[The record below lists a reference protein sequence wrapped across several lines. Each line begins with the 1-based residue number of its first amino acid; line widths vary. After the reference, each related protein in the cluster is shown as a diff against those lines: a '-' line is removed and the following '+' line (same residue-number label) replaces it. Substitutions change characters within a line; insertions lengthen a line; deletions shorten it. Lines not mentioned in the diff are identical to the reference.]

1 MTEARRI
8 RTLSLLLL
16 FACTGE
22 AIGPPPPPAV
32 LTLAVS
38 PLGRRA
44 SVPSGSIAIA
54 PDSAQVTLQGTGASA
69 ATWSVTHSG
78 QATWVTLTSASGTGS
93 GKLRWTRDPAGLSD
107 GSYIDTLTVTAP
119 GAAGSPATL
128 FDTLEVTAQP
138 LALAVVPASRSTSVS
153 AGGTVPIADS
163 AAVTLTG
170 AGSTSTTWA
179 AAHSAQAGWLSITTV
194 AGTGSGMLRW
204 SRDPTGLSAGT
215 YVDTLTVTAG
225 GAAGSPARVIDTLT
239 ITQAPPP
246 APSLALV
253 ASGLSTPL
261 FLTAPPGDAA
271 RLFIVEKTGRIRI
284 VKNGGLLSTP
294 FLDLSSRVSNGSEQ
308 GLLGL
313 AFHPLY
319 AQNGT
324 FVVNYTNPSGDTRV
338 SRFTVSANPDLAN
351 GGSEQ
356 VILAVAQPF
365 TNHNGGMVDFGPDGY
380 LYIALGDGGSGG
392 DPLGNGQDRTTLLG
406 SILRLDIDG
415 AAPYVIPPTNPF
427 ASSPTFKREI
437 WAYGVRNPWRFSFDR
452 TTGDLYIG
460 EVGQG
465 AREEIDFQPASS
477 TGGENYGWNIME
489 GTICFSPSSGCNQTG
504 LTLPVLDYDHSQG
517 CSVTGGY
524 VYRGTAVPAL
534 QGRYLY
540 ADWCQG
546 WVRSFRMQGGQA
558 VERMDWPTLAP
569 GGSITSF
576 GQDAQGEVYVLVG
589 QGSVYRI
596 VP

>member
-1 MTEARRI
+1 MC
-8 RTLSLLLL
+8 TLSLLFL
-16 FACTGE
+16 FACTSE
-22 AIGPPPPPAV
+22 AIGPPPPPPPVV

-38 PLGRRA
+38 PPGRRA
-44 SVPSGSIAIA
+44 SVPSGSTAIA
-54 PDSAQVTLQGTGASA
+54 PDSADVTLQGTGASA
-69 ATWSVTHSG
+69 ATWSATHSG

-93 GKLRWTRDPAGLSD
+93 GTLRWARDPAGLSD
-107 GSYIDTLTVTAP
+107 GSYVDTLTVTAP

-128 FDTLEVTAQP
+128 IDTLEVTAQP
-138 LALAVVPASRSTSVS
+138 LALAVVPASRSASVQ
-153 AGGTVPIADS
+153 AGGTAPVADS

-170 AGSTSTTWA
+170 AGSTSTTWT
-179 AAHSAQAGWLSITTV
+179 AAHSAQAGWLSITTA
-194 AGTGSGMLRW
+194 AGTGSGTLRW
-204 SRDPTGLSAGT
+204 SRDPTGLAPGT
-215 YVDTLTVTAG
+215 YVDTLTVTAA
-225 GAAGSPARVIDTLT
+225 GATGSPARVIDTLT